1 MDTAIEMKTAVEAFL
16 SGCPGAGLPVQATGE
31 VATVYNIAVEVLH
44 DYYVAGD
51 GGWVL
56 AHNAS
61 LTGWIRPDLLLRD
74 AEGNFIFVEVK
85 NGLKAPFTK
94 NQRKAIP
101 TFGSDTEF
109 RVFVDAARALGEDQ
123 AAEWVQTCSLGE
135 QAAMCVVSSWLQ
147 LDVLAVG
154 VQVPHWLAEG
164 FAPVFVMEGVPRTL
178 ARKRRKKIERSEFE
192 LADRMC
198 GGKMVAAVPQDSV
211 ITPQLRDFW
220 MGAR

>member
-1 MDTAIEMKTAVEAFL
+1 MKSAVGAFL

-101 TFGSDTEF
+101 TFGSDTEL

-164 FAPVFVMEGVPRTL
+164 FAPVFVLEGVPRPL

-211 ITPQLRDFW
+211 IPPQLRDFW